1 MGAGLSRLPGP
12 IEIFSS
18 ISQGKALTFRF
29 VAAAEM
35 SSGNSDQDALRSRRG
50 RKPPRMRVV
59 PRHGHDVQVTVT
71 KTVEFDVDLR
81 LGEGVAALPAKL
93 GDEERGFEPSGL
105 TKEEQ
110 RMRSLELQLK
120 HDLEI

>member
-1 MGAGLSRLPGP
+1 
-12 IEIFSS
+12 
-18 ISQGKALTFRF
+18 
-29 VAAAEM
+29 M
-35 SSGNSDQDALRSRRG
+35 SSSNSDQDAFRSRRG

-59 PRHGHDVQVTVT
+59 PRHGQDVQVTVT

-81 LGEGVAALPAKL
+81 IGEGVAPVPAKL
-93 GDEERGFEPSGL
+93 GDEECAFVSSGL
-105 TKEEQ
+105 TREEQ